1 MIMDFFE
8 ENYLLLRYKQFLRFV
23 FYKLTKSSRNIFVLC
38 SDLITV
44 DIQLFGIHEP
54 LLTKIIS
61 YFNKEGFND
70 FFLDVGANIGIST
83 CQNGNDFKEV
93 HLFEPN
99 PLCRNIAFVNISVS
113 LENDHWTLH
122 PFGLGSN
129 DYTGK
134 LRVPKNNWGGGYIV
148 GNDNSYDNLLL
159 LNKEGQKI
167 FKKEDYLEYQV
178 LIKETYST
186 ILNLFKE
193 LVKGNKQNG
202 VIKIDVEGME
212 PVILAGIAEA
222 LLEEI
227 KVVIIFENFNEKLD
241 FLEIINSFKGRAT
254 GYFIDIESPFNYKDF
269 KLIKLFKLLFKRKIK
284 YKLMPFE
291 KRYAAKNRDLILVIS

>member
-1 MIMDFFE
+1 MIKDFFE
-8 ENYLLLRYKQFLRFV
+8 ENYVQLRYKQFLRFV
-23 FYKLTKSSRNIFVLC
+23 FYKLTKSSRNIFVRC

-44 DIQLFGIHEP
+44 DIQLFGMHEP
-54 LLTKIIS
+54 SITKIIS

-70 FFLDVGANIGIST
+70 FFLDIGANIGISS

-99 PLCRNIAFVNISVS
+99 PLCQNIAFVNISVS
-113 LENDHWTLH
+113 LKNDNWTLH
-122 PFGLGSN
+122 PFGLGSI

-159 LNKEGQKI
+159 LKKEGQITFMKDD
-167 FKKEDYLEYQV
+167 FLEYQV
-178 LIKETYST
+178 LIKETHST
-186 ILNLFKE
+186 ILNLFKD
-193 LVKGNKQNG
+193 LVKCNRQNG

-241 FLEIINSFKGRAT
+241 FSEIVNSFKGRAE
-254 GYFIDIESPFNYKDF
+254 GYFIDIETPFYYNDS
-269 KLIKLFKLLFKRKIK
+269 KLLKLFKLLFERNIK
-284 YKLMPFE
+284 YKLTPFK
-291 KRYAAKNRDLILVIS
+291 KRYADKNRDLILVIS